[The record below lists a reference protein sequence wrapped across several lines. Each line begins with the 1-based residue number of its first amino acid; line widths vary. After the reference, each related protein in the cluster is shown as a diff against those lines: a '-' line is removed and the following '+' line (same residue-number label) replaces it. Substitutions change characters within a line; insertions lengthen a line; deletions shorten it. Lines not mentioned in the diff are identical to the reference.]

1 MSRKMIVLSNKA
13 DLLSLCSHLVCCGV
27 PTFASLL
34 SLLSTA
40 SLTGSLAVTELTQW
54 AERWHGAA
62 FAFSTVMVL
71 VAIGSY
77 YAARKRDC
85 VQEGHCAHE
94 PCAPKKMNSGR
105 MLAVSLCLYAL
116 NVLVFL
122 HG

>member
-1 MSRKMIVLSNKA
+1 MIILSNKA

-40 SLTGSLAVTELTQW
+40 SLTGSLAVTQMTEW

-62 FAFSTVMVL
+62 FVFSTVMVL
-71 VAIGSY
+71 IAIGSY
-77 YAARKRDC
+77 AMSRKRDC

-94 PCAPKKMNSGR
+94 PCAPKKTGSAK
-105 MLAVSLCLYAL
+105 MLAVSLGLYAL
-116 NVLVFL
+116 NLIVFL